1 MNNCGGIDILKR
13 EDIKF
18 KKLLR
23 LRQRG
28 HTESMKYEKVPKQ
41 IVIAR
46 SKE

>member
-1 MNNCGGIDILKR
+1 MNNYGGMDILKW
-13 EDIKF
+13 EDVKF

-28 HTESMKYEKVPKQ
+28 HTESMNYEKVWKQ